1 MKSVTTKDRDYI
13 QHKKQETI
21 KVLCCSYLSKMFELG
36 FDKAE
41 AIQYLQ
47 EYCKELK
54 WHD

>member
-47 EYCKELK
+47 EYC
-54 WHD
+54 